1 MTADHQIQN
10 KVLSSGLI
18 VFNLEEELPAYQL
31 DFIDLAQYLENGFV
45 LREKMFRE
53 TLKTTDWT
61 IYKDKHIAIL
71 CSADAIVPTW
81 AYMLIATYLQ
91 PIAATVLMGTKES
104 LETAV
109 IQQLLEKIDWSIYQ
123 DAKVVV
129 KGCSKRILP
138 PFVYV
143 EVTNHLRPIAQSIMF
158 GEPCSTVPLY
168 KKPR

>member
-61 IYKDKHIAIL
+61 TYKDKHIAIH

-109 IQQLLEKIDWSIYQ
+109 IQQLLAKIDWSIYQ

>member
-31 DFIDLAQYLENGFV
+31 DFLDLAQYLENGFV

-61 IYKDKHIAIL
+61 TYKDKHIAIH

-109 IQQLLEKIDWSIYQ
+109 IQQLLAKIDWSIYQ

>member
-10 KVLSSGLI
+10 KVLSSGLV

-31 DFIDLAQYLENGFV
+31 DFLDLAQYLENGFV

-61 IYKDKHIAIL
+61 TYKDKHIAIH

-109 IQQLLEKIDWSIYQ
+109 IQQLLAKIDWSIYQ